1 VDLSDDRSSSCDE
14 TAALLRVLRADAG
27 DPSYG
32 ELVKRVM
39 RQRMSRGM
47 SEWEARV
54 GRTTV
59 YDTFRPGRRVLDL
72 DLVTELVRALD
83 GSEDDLARCIAGHN
97 ESRPTSPAES
107 QEGQPRLAIEIPSDA
122 STEHERRTPAAAA
135 TRSTLTP
142 GLRAT
147 VLIGCIAL
155 NLTGR
160 VLVNTT
166 HIPLYLDMVGTA
178 AAAIILGPWS
188 GASVGAATSLLGVVT
203 NGWVSAPFAGVEI
216 AGALVWGYGIS
227 QFGLGRSVPRFFLL
241 NVLAAVCCSIVAVP
255 IIVWGDHGHTGS
267 GADQITVTMHLFWHD
282 VFASVATQ
290 NLLTSLADKLI
301 SGFAALA
308 VAEMVA
314 AHFAPQRQPMVLR
327 SVGHQ
332 LSHATRGALAGR
344 SSPRA
349 CPRPPRRYPP
359 RVAYRH

>member
-1 VDLSDDRSSSCDE
+1 
-14 TAALLRVLRADAG
+14 
-27 DPSYG
+27 
-32 ELVKRVM
+32 M

-83 GSEDDLARCIAGHN
+83 GSEDDLARCIAGRN
-97 ESRPTSPAES
+97 ESRLISSAEL
-107 QEGQPRLAIEIPSDA
+107 QEGQPRLAVEIPSDA
-122 STEHERRTPAAAA
+122 STEHERPTPAVAA

-155 NLTGR
+155 NLAGR

-178 AAAIILGPWS
+178 VAAIILGPWS
-188 GASVGAATSLLGVVT
+188 GASVGVATSLVGVAT
-203 NGWVSAPFAGVEI
+203 NGWVSVPFAGVEI
-216 AGALVWGYGIS
+216 AGALVWGYGILR
-227 QFGLGRSVPRFFLL
+227 FHLGRTVPRFFLL
-241 NVLAAVCCSIVAVP
+241 NVVAAVCCSIIAVP

-267 GADQITVTMHLFWHD
+267 GADQITATMHLFWHSL
-282 VFASVATQ
+282 FASVATQ

-301 SGFAALA
+301 SGFAALT
-308 VAEMVA
+308 VAEMVP

-327 SVGHQ
+327 SAGHQ
-332 LSHATRGALAGR
+332 LSHATRDALAGR
-344 SSPRA
+344 ASTRA
-349 CPRPPRRYPP
+349 YLRPPRRYPP
-359 RVAYRH
+359 RVA